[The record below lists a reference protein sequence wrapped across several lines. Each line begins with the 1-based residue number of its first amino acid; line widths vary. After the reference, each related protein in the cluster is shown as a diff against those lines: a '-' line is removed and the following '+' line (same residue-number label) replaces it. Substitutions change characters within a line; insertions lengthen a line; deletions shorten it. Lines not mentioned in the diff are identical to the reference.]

1 MKLEFGGKIE
11 PPRLEFWLLWWT
23 STQVLKT
30 RVPKKKVNKDDDEH
44 EELEMGRRSRG
55 TRSKNL
61 FGERRSNEEES
72 RAEGKKNRGRRSS
85 TGKTRVPRG
94 FFFTSVSTACN
105 SSFKNSIFIL
115 EFKFLTLNMLVCWII
130 LQTRQLTKIL

>member
-11 PPRLEFWLLWWT
+11 PPRLKFWLLRWT

-30 RVPKKKVNKDDDEH
+30 RVPKKKANKDDDEH
-44 EELEMGRRSRG
+44 EELEMGRRSRS

-72 RAEGKKNRGRRSS
+72 RAGERRFDEEESRAAGKKNRGRRSS
-85 TGKTRVPRG
+85 TGDGKSKRWNSSLKTRVPRG
-94 FFFTSVSTACN
+94 FFFHI
-105 SSFKNSIFIL
+105 SFHGLQL
-115 EFKFLTLNMLVCWII
+115 EF
-130 LQTRQLTKIL
+130 